1 MVLINSFSVAYNLLS
16 DALNATGTGTAKF
29 SGYVKDISG
38 AVNVNQW
45 RS

>member
-16 DALNATGTGTAKF
+16 DALNARTGTAKL